1 MRPTLKR
8 CVVLHRL
15 PGVIPYCRGSFG
27 MMRPTFQGFEM
38 LHSHSQ
44 NREFVKLSGHG
55 VPGGDHGWQLV
66 DKGVHFVPPPLFN
79 LAMWLPLSEGTN
91 TLICLSRIYL
101 THLSIQ
107 VSDGLLSS
115 QHDIIYKSNN
125 TWKCVLLLLLV
136 LRWCGHSHHTTSF
149 NCSIRVLGYI

>member
-8 CVVLHRL
+8 CVVLQRL
-15 PGVIPYCRGSFG
+15 PGVVLCCKDSLG
-27 MMRPTFQGFEM
+27 MMRPTFQGFEV

-44 NREFVKLSGHG
+44 HSEFVKLSGHG
-55 VPGGDHGWQLV
+55 VTGGDHGWQLV

-79 LAMWLPLSEGTN
+79 LAVWLPLSEGIM
-91 TLICLSRIYL
+91 TLICLSHTYL

-125 TWKCVLLLLLV
+125 TWKHVCYCYYWRYIYVVIHIMPPASTVLLE
-136 LRWCGHSHHTTSF
+136 
-149 NCSIRVLGYI
+149 Y